1 MEVNS
6 YEDLDRLYILAHQ
19 NRAVAYTSCN
29 ERSSRSHSVTRI
41 KVTGTHQN
49 KGEKC
54 YGKYMIVFF
63 FTVRYIYIK
72 WFGSKF

>member
-54 YGKYMIVFF
+54 YGK
-63 FTVRYIYIK
+63 
-72 WFGSKF
+72 